1 MAREKKKGIGS
12 SLCLGGEPGF
22 AYESVRC
29 FRLRLFFMD
38 FPPKF
43 FPHLDHTLFHFR
55 SEVRVGLLGRFR
67 LLRRIDGVSKLYL
80 QRSELLK
87 LLAARPGFEKAI
99 NRDGHDRHLHVDGKD
114 SRSFFESARRP
125 VDPALALGIKY
136 EIAAV
141 AQTVSPGFHGWH
153 QVGVG
158 IDNDNTN
165 RTSQLAHE
173 ACAENLAGANRERV
187 HESIVRQHRSERNR
201 VEITLMV

>member
-1 MAREKKKGIGS
+1 
-12 SLCLGGEPGF
+12 
-22 AYESVRC
+22 
-29 FRLRLFFMD
+29 MD

-43 FPHLDHTLFHFR
+43 LPHLDHTLLHFR
-55 SEVRVGLLGRFR
+55 SEVRVGLLGSFR
-67 LLRRIDGVSKLYL
+67 LLRRIDGVSKLDL

-99 NRDGHDRHLHVDGKD
+99 NRDGHDRHLHVDGED
-114 SRSFFESARRP
+114 SRSFFESARRA
-125 VDPALALGIKY
+125 VDTALALGIKY

-141 AQTVSPGFHGWH
+141 AQTVGPGLHGWH
-153 QVGVG
+153 QVGVDD
-158 IDNDNTN
+158 DNAN

-173 ACAENLAGANRERV
+173 ACAENLAGAHRERV